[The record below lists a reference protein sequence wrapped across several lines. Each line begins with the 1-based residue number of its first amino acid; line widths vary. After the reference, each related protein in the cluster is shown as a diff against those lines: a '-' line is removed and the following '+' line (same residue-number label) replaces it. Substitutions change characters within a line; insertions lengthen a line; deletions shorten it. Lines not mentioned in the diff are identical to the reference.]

1 MAKKDRYAKETTPE
15 RVNLSAQPRL
25 HQNAPEIQAYGT
37 VSHMLPLDLEEPV
50 RLEMTEQLNLLLADT
65 MTLRDLYKKSHWQV
79 AGPTFYQLHLLFDK
93 HYGEQSEIVDTIAE
107 RIQLLG
113 GVSIAMAADV
123 AETTR
128 IARPPRGRE
137 EVPVQISR
145 LVDAHQIIIGH
156 CRELAERADKLGDA
170 GTNDL
175 AVSDVLRTNEL
186 QVWFLSEHLVGR
198 STRTCGTAPV
208 AYCWVIHSQTNRAGS
223 PEPAR
228 HSIRASIP
236 PPTFA
241 TSLSPAK
248 QIDSISTARQIRS
261 CNLPLNRFYR
271 ATTTTRHCRRP
282 QLFPHPG
289 TSIPASLTSSASGC
303 SARPGNWSREPIN

>member
-1 MAKKDRYAKETTPE
+1 MAKKDRNAQAPAPE
-15 RVNLSAQPRL
+15 RGNPSAQPRL
-25 HQNAPEIQAYGT
+25 HQSAPEIQAYGT

-93 HYGEQSEIVDTIAE
+93 HYEEQSEIVDTIAE

-145 LVDAHQIIIGH
+145 LLDAHQIIVGH
-156 CRELAERADKLGDA
+156 CRTLAELATKLGDA

-175 AVSDVLRTNEL
+175 VVSDVLRANEL
-186 QVWFLSEHLVGR
+186 QVWFLSEHLVD
-198 STRTCGTAPV
+198 APLV
-208 AYCWVIHSQTNRAGS
+208 HAEQPRL
-223 PEPAR
+223 R
-228 HSIRASIP
+228 
-236 PPTFA
+236 
-241 TSLSPAK
+241 
-248 QIDSISTARQIRS
+248 
-261 CNLPLNRFYR
+261 
-271 ATTTTRHCRRP
+271 
-282 QLFPHPG
+282 
-289 TSIPASLTSSASGC
+289 SAS
-303 SARPGNWSREPIN
+303 